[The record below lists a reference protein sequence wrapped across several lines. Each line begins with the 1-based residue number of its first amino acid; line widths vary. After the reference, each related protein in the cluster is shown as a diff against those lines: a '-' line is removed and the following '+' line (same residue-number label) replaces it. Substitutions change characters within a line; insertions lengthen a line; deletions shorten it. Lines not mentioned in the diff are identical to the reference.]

1 MRVMA
6 ARPVVFRP
14 SRARWHDDQRGMEK
28 EHTMDM
34 LRRLF
39 GGDGP
44 QPRSERVMPRSRQM
58 SPDEQAVDRYR
69 YLLRTAPPE
78 TIEEAHAEAFSKLTP
93 EQRRMVLQ
101 GLNSTLTPA
110 EQAAGVNYDED
121 PRSLARLATRAEMRQ
136 PGTLERTWS
145 GMPAGG
151 GMGGMGMG
159 GFMMGNF
166 MSTIAGVFI
175 GSAIADAF
183 LGNSG
188 YDQGYADGTDASA
201 ADASGAEG
209 DDFGG
214 DAGAG
219 DGGAFGDF
227 GGDVGGDFGG
237 FGDFGGGEF

>member
-1 MRVMA
+1 MLLMA
-6 ARPVVFRP
+6 VRPVVFRP
-14 SRARWHDDQRGMEK
+14 SCARWREDQRGIEK

-39 GGDGP
+39 GGDEP
-44 QPRSERVMPRSRQM
+44 QPRSGRTLPRSRQM

-78 TIEEAHAEAFSKLTP
+78 TIEEAHTEAFSKLTP

-101 GLNSTLTPA
+101 ELDSTLSPA
-110 EQAAGVNYDED
+110 ERAAGVSNDDD

-136 PGTLERTWS
+136 PGTLERTWT
-145 GMPAGG
+145 GMPAGA

-175 GSAIADAF
+175 GSAIANAF
-183 LGNSG
+183 LGDSG
-188 YDQGYADGTDASA
+188 YDQGSAEGADASA
-201 ADASGAEG
+201 ADASGTEG
-209 DDFGG
+209 GDFGG

-227 GGDVGGDFGG
+227 GGDMGGDFGG